1 MDEEYAA
8 VSNTRGPLYST
19 KLLFM
24 ALISQQEKRLMI
36 IPTAISVLRI
46 MITSTSILGLI
57 ARASLL
63 TAPRSYF
70 NQK

>member
-1 MDEEYAA
+1 M
-8 VSNTRGPLYST
+8 SNTRGPFYST

-36 IPTAISVLRI
+36 ISTTISVPPN
-46 MITSTSILGLI
+46 MITSNSILGLI
-57 ARASLL
+57 AITSLL